1 VSKNDVDMTME
12 GKNNKKRSVSL
23 KKSSLKNFK
32 EQASTKCRQWKNK
45 WLERHT
51 IGGGF
56 FKYLGWVASRPSGK
70 PKKKKPR
77 GEGLEETKDA
87 SDRSFQERSYHGDEV
102 LGDGEV
108 PEVTAG
114 STEVNGEYHE
124 GGFETGEGNT
134 LQSRNGETS
143 LSIPAHEPGSRI
155 LPMNRDTRDSSQDT
169 IKRSLPHRP
178 ATTASF
184 PAKLDNDSDSEGI
197 ETPGGSGG
205 GSMCKQGQVKR
216 NSNATAR
223 ASLGASSTTEMENAE
238 SDEGRDEDEYDLPP
252 KVAGGPAMEPP
263 FVGKDRKVSM
273 RLVIPD

>member
-1 VSKNDVDMTME
+1 M
-12 GKNNKKRSVSL
+12 
-23 KKSSLKNFK
+23 
-32 EQASTKCRQWKNK
+32 A
-45 WLERHT
+45 
-51 IGGGF
+51 
-56 FKYLGWVASRPSGK
+56 
-70 PKKKKPR
+70 
-77 GEGLEETKDA
+77 
-87 SDRSFQERSYHGDEV
+87 
-102 LGDGEV
+102 
-108 PEVTAG
+108 
-114 STEVNGEYHE
+114 EVNGEYHE

-238 SDEGRDEDEYDLPP
+238 SDEVVFNVVLVNVEVSLLYL
-252 KVAGGPAMEPP
+252 
-263 FVGKDRKVSM
+263 FVFVCFVCR
-273 RLVIPD
+273 RLD

>member
-1 VSKNDVDMTME
+1 M
-12 GKNNKKRSVSL
+12 
-23 KKSSLKNFK
+23 
-32 EQASTKCRQWKNK
+32 A
-45 WLERHT
+45 
-51 IGGGF
+51 
-56 FKYLGWVASRPSGK
+56 
-70 PKKKKPR
+70 
-77 GEGLEETKDA
+77 
-87 SDRSFQERSYHGDEV
+87 
-102 LGDGEV
+102 
-108 PEVTAG
+108 
-114 STEVNGEYHE
+114 EVNGEYHE
-124 GGFETGEGNT
+124 GGFETGE

-238 SDEGRDEDEYDLPP
+238 SDEVVFNVVLVNVEVSLLYL
-252 KVAGGPAMEPP
+252 
-263 FVGKDRKVSM
+263 FVFVCFVCR
-273 RLVIPD
+273 RLD